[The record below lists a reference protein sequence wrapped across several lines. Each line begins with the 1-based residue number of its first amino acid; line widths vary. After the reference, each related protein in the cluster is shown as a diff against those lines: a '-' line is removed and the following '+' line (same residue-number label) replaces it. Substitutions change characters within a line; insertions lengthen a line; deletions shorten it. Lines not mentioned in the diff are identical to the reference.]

1 MSVII
6 YLQFMAQQQLLKQKS
21 SVYQILDEYKKQ
33 LTENLEQ
40 YTHVPK
46 ISTISSQST
55 QESSISEIIRT
66 YGKQF
71 TQIRKQ
77 YTDGR
82 SGRCVM
88 GVIMSYYGWD
98 GKCITNAERRLYA
111 ALVALRQAG
120 ISKELLIDLNDS
132 GASFDQIADYLD
144 RYCELANTKSQSST
158 SRPLNSD

>member
-1 MSVII
+1 
-6 YLQFMAQQQLLKQKS
+6 MAQQQLLRQES
-21 SVYQILDEYKKQ
+21 SVSQTLRTYKKQ
-33 LTENLEQ
+33 LTQNIERN
-40 YTHVPK
+40 THVPN
-46 ISTISSQST
+46 ISTISQQSN
-55 QESSISEIIRT
+55 QELSISQIIRT

-77 YTDGR
+77 YTDGL

-120 ISKELLIDLNDS
+120 ISKELLIELNDS
-132 GASFDQIADYLD
+132 GASFDEIAEYLD
-144 RYCELANTKSQSST
+144 NNCGSANSYK
-158 SRPLNSD
+158 

>member
-1 MSVII
+1 
-6 YLQFMAQQQLLKQKS
+6 MAQQQLLRQES
-21 SVYQILDEYKKQ
+21 SVSQTLRTYKKQ
-33 LTENLEQ
+33 LTQNIERN
-40 YTHVPK
+40 THEPN
-46 ISTISSQST
+46 ISTISQQSN
-55 QESSISEIIRT
+55 QELSISQIIRT

-82 SGRCVM
+82 GGRCVM

-120 ISKELLIDLNDS
+120 ISKELLIELNDS

-144 RYCELANTKSQSST
+144 RNCELANTKS
-158 SRPLNSD
+158 